1 MLSLRTVSVI
11 RVAMIATA
19 MLSCALLASCSK
31 GPKQA
36 LRLNLTPGNTYVLS
50 IRTTADSVLTS
61 PDGNNLP
68 IPTSSVNAFSLL
80 VGDVDDHGDLFVTAD
95 PEETEFP
102 LVFVP
107 LASIFNTYSFGIKLS
122 PVGRISEFVNTDAVR
137 EGVRE
142 SLTALGSGVT
152 TFGSTPPDTAIALI
166 SDDALRAIIE
176 PITSIWPET
185 PVAPGDEW
193 TGPEIYTPT
202 SHTITSSRYRLES
215 SSDSDV
221 KIHVEL
227 EIRPAGEHARD
238 PNLLPPGEVSGKGSG
253 DIRVD
258 PSSGTIRS
266 YEVSQETS
274 GTIQSAEGVIY
285 NVTATQRTQAELT
298 AR

>member
-1 MLSLRTVSVI
+1 MSSPRSVSVS
-11 RVAMIATA
+11 RTAMIAMA
-19 MLSCALLASCSK
+19 MLSCALVASCSK
-31 GPKQA
+31 SPKQA
-36 LRLNLTPGNTYVLS
+36 LRLNLVPGNTYVLS
-50 IRTTADSVLTS
+50 IRTAADSVLTS
-61 PDGNNLP
+61 PDGNNVP
-68 IPTSSVNAFSLL
+68 IPTSSVNNFSLL
-80 VGDVDDHGDLFVTAD
+80 VGDVDDHGDLFVTAQ
-95 PEETEFP
+95 PEDTEFP

-122 PVGRISEFVNTDAVR
+122 PVGRISEFVNTDAMR
-137 EGVRE
+137 EGVHGF
-142 SLTALGSGVT
+142 LAAQGSGVT
-152 TFGSTPPDTAIALI
+152 SFGSTPPNVAIALI

-185 PVAPGDEW
+185 PVGPGDEW

-227 EIRPAGEHARD
+227 EIRPAGDHARD
-238 PNLLPPGEVSGKGSG
+238 PNLLPAGEVNGKGSG
-253 DIRVD
+253 DIHVD
-258 PSSGTIRS
+258 PLSGTIRS

-274 GTIQSAEGVIY
+274 GTIQTAEGVIY
-285 NVTATQRTQAELT
+285 AVTATVRTQAELT